1 MVENNFWI
9 NKNSETT
16 YLRCFRAYGL
26 VTRTGIEPM
35 IPPWKGGVLTSWPT
49 GRFFAMRNVVAVTGF
64 EPVTP
69 WVWTK
74 CSSQLSYTAIC
85 VSHSDLII
93 IHYLCPVVNLFCIK
107 NIDIFDFC
115 FFVQYFRLLIC
126 ENLSFCIIWLCRCGQ
141 YCIKEE
147 YFTWILL
154 KPL

>member
-1 MVENNFWI
+1 MVEEI
-9 NKNSETT
+9 LGKNKSPKTT
-16 YLRCFRAYGL
+16 QIRYFQGSNL

-93 IHYLCPVVNLFCIK
+93 IHYLCPVVNLFCTK
-107 NIDIFDFC
+107 KLDFFDFC
-115 FFVQYFRLLIC
+115 FFAQY
-126 ENLSFCIIWLCRCGQ
+126 
-141 YCIKEE
+141 YA
-147 YFTWILL
+147 FT
-154 KPL
+154 KKQMRHFA